1 MEPDVNFILM
11 LLGAKEVEN
20 AQLRQQVMALTQK
33 LKELQLVE
41 KPTTKGNEN
50 E

>member
-1 MEPDVNFILM
+1 METDINFVLA
-11 LLGAKEVEN
+11 LLGPKEVEN

-41 KPTTKGNEN
+41 KSTKKGNEN

>member
-1 MEPDVNFILM
+1 METDVNFILM

-33 LKELQLVE
+33 VKELQSME
-41 KPTTKGNEN
+41 KPTMKGNEN